1 MLDKTSA
8 GNRAPQHRQTRRILQ
23 TFAGTFGPICPWSSW
38 SCRLERQWWGAM
50 QSWAADMLI
59 ADVFYDSMRSMEWQC
74 HAEPCRCRVDIRQA
88 RPTCVPCAD
97 RSCSSEKLSCRR
109 CSWSATLINYIKLE
123 FPNFVALW
131 IQKQASWLRLKSTV
145 VCSILRP
152 SSQCLPICCKLL
164 ALKGCI
170 DKLFGLAKETNSL
183 HLVCTSSEK
192 GKVWRWTMLYL

>member
-88 RPTCVPCAD
+88 RPACVPCAD
-97 RSCSSEKLSCRR
+97 RSCSSEKNCRVVGAAEVQHWSTISNLNSRTLSH
-109 CSWSATLINYIKLE
+109 SEFKNKLHDWDW
-123 FPNFVALW
+123 NL
-131 IQKQASWLRLKSTV
+131 Q
-145 VCSILRP
+145 
-152 SSQCLPICCKLL
+152 
-164 ALKGCI
+164 
-170 DKLFGLAKETNSL
+170 
-183 HLVCTSSEK
+183 
-192 GKVWRWTMLYL
+192 